1 LVFEFFDEV
10 SELLIVTGHHLNLGF
25 VFADVIKRQDH
36 SLLSLKNNFGCA
48 HPHHFEVRE
57 KIWGF

>member
-1 LVFEFFDEV
+1 
-10 SELLIVTGHHLNLGF
+10 LNLGF